1 MAQYYT
7 REALEQQARIVT
19 APDGTTPVVVDRTFG
34 LPTGL
39 YASTVALYMGFLAV
53 MALGMASPGLIIP
66 IAICTVFIVM
76 LFGTPALWT
85 RMAPGHRTRP
95 LAWLQFSNE
104 GIATFT
110 GRVAARDA
118 AVQVLLL
125 PVLVLCW
132 GLVVVTI
139 AALV

>member
-1 MAQYYT
+1 MAQYHP
-7 REALEQQARIVT
+7 REVIEQQARIVT
-19 APDGTTPVVVDRTFG
+19 GPNPTAPVEIDRSFG

-39 YASTVALYMGFLAV
+39 YATTVALYMGFLAV

-85 RMAPGHRTRP
+85 RLAPEHRGRP
-95 LAWLQFSNE
+95 LDWQQFSNG
-104 GIATFT
+104 GIATLT
-110 GRVAARDA
+110 GRVTARDA

-125 PVLVLCW
+125 PVLVLFW
-132 GLVVVTI
+132 ALVVVTI